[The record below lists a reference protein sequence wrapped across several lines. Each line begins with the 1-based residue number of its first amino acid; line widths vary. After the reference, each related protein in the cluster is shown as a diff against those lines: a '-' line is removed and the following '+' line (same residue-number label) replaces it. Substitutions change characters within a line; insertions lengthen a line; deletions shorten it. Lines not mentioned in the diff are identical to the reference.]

1 MNKFVVVALIV
12 SAVVAV
18 AAYRYYGPVST
29 GCACANCPCEQ
40 VAEEVVVVEAPAE
53 FVAEEVGAKDAAVK
67 EEKSADCCC
76 GQACADEKH
85 NDVK

>member
-1 MNKFVVVALIV
+1 MNKYVVIALIISVVA
-12 SAVVAV
+12 AV
-18 AAYRYYGPVST
+18 AAYRYFGPVS

-40 VAEEVVVVEAPAE
+40 VAEEVVVVETPAE
-53 FVAEEVGAKDAAVK
+53 EGVAK
-67 EEKSADCCC
+67 EEAITEEKPADCCC

>member
-1 MNKFVVVALIV
+1 MNKYVVIALIV
-12 SAVVAV
+12 SVVAAV
-18 AAYRYYGPVST
+18 AAYRYFGPAS
-29 GCACANCPCEQ
+29 GCACSNCPCEQ

-53 FVAEEVGAKDAAVK
+53 DVVAKDEAVK
-67 EEKSADCCC
+67 EEKPADCCC